1 LWGLLEKAVSLE
13 DKQRVWLELRYRAR
27 DSKYSRRKL
36 VGVVK
41 RGIALGGQLG
51 FSLLTDTKSV
61 ANVLSEGKLLCD
73 ECGVEDVEEHPLLPF
88 TDTVFTLSDLEPTF
102 IFCKQCTEL
111 AVLGRVMKKC
121 MRCMDNFSVRELH
134 RSGKSS
140 KPYCSPCW
148 EHVPV
153 VLR

>member
-1 LWGLLEKAVSLE
+1 LWELLEQSVSLE
-13 DKQRVWLELRYRAR
+13 DKQRVWLDLRYRAR
-27 DSKYSRRKL
+27 KAKYARSKL
-36 VGVVK
+36 TGVVK
-41 RGIALGGQLG
+41 RDIALSRQLG
-51 FSLLTDTKSV
+51 SPLEVDKSS
-61 ANVLSEGKLLCD
+61 AAGILSEGKLLCD

-88 TDTVFTLSDLEPTF
+88 TDTAFTLSDLEPTF

-121 MRCMDNFSVRELH
+121 MRCMTNFSARELH